1 MIYKK
6 NNKPWMIAHLLTT
19 WFAKYLKPAVENNC
33 SEKKKIKILLF
44 IDSTPGHLR
53 TVMETYRKIYVVFM
67 PDDTTSILQSIVQ
80 GAILAFSLIN

>member
-1 MIYKK
+1 MT
-6 NNKPWMIAHLLTT
+6 AHLLTT

-33 SEKKKIKILLF
+33 SEKKIKILLF
-44 IDSTPGHLR
+44 IDSKPGHLR
-53 TVMETYRKIYVVFM
+53 TAMETYSKICVVFM